1 MIVNIFKNIGKGVV
15 EINVLFL
22 VFVMI
27 IIGCL

>member
-22 VFVMI
+22 VFVI
-27 IIGCL
+27 VRWEN